1 MLNKKNYTG
10 IEFPPLI
17 GHPPL
22 QPTRPNKHHMLFPRL
37 GSRAEGGKLF
47 LDQRLYRY
55 LSFLHHWVSVW
66 AKARI
71 HGRRVYT
78 A

>member
-1 MLNKKNYTG
+1 MLNKKDYTG
-10 IEFPPLI
+10 IEFLPSI

-22 QPTRPNKHHMLFPRL
+22 QPTRPSERHILFPRL

-47 LDQRLYRY
+47 LDRRLYRY
-55 LSFLHHWVSVW
+55 LSFLHHRISVW

-71 HGRRVYT
+71 HGRRVY
-78 A
+78 AA